1 MTAATTKFK
10 GTGVALVTPF
20 RNDDSIDFKS
30 LSKLV
35 EYQVT
40 NGIDYLVV
48 LGTTGE
54 SVTLSNDEKR
64 AVIDAVIEAADRR
77 VPVVVGIGGNNTQ
90 EIINK
95 IKSFDF
101 TDIDGI
107 LSVSPYYNKPNQTG
121 IFEHYKAIAAS
132 TSLPIIIYN
141 VPGRTGSNISADTT
155 VRLASECKN
164 IVAVKEAS
172 GNLVQ
177 IMDILNNKPKDFMV
191 ISGDD
196 AWAYSVVCLG
206 GNGVISVIANAF
218 PKEFS
223 EMINLALDKK
233 IQQSRTIHFQLID
246 IINTLF
252 ADGSPAGIKA
262 ALAIKKLANNHLRLP
277 LVPVNQTVY
286 NKLAEQI
293 KALEGK

>member
-1 MTAATTKFK
+1 MTAANTKFK

-30 LSKLV
+30 LAKLV
-35 EYQVT
+35 EFQIT
-40 NGIDYLVV
+40 NGVDYIVV

-54 SVTLSNDEKR
+54 SVTLTNDEKH
-64 AVIDAVIEAADRR
+64 AVIDAVIETVDKR
-77 VPVVVGIGGNNTQ
+77 VPIVIGIGGNNTQ

-101 TDIDGI
+101 SEVDGI
-107 LSVSPYYNKPNQTG
+107 LSVSPYYNKPNQLG
-121 IFEHYKAIAAS
+121 IYEHYRAIAS
-132 TSLPIIIYN
+132 SCPLPVIIYN
-141 VPGRTGSNISADTT
+141 VPGRTGSNITADTT
-155 VRLASECKN
+155 LKLANEFKN

-172 GNLVQ
+172 GNLTQ
-177 IMDILNNKPKDFMV
+177 IMDIINNKPKDFMV

-196 AWAYSVVCLG
+196 ALAFSIVCLG

-233 IQQSRTIHFQLID
+233 IQQSRLIHYQLID
-246 IINTLF
+246 IINSIF
-252 ADGSPAGIKA
+252 ADGSPAGVKA
-262 ALAIKKLANNHLRLP
+262 ALAIKKLVNNHLRLP
-277 LVPVNQTVY
+277 LVPVNQNVY
-286 NKLAEQI
+286 TKLVEQI
-293 KALEGK
+293 KVFEDK